1 MNLKVTHICENVN
14 KINWHIG
21 RTAGIYKNCFNV
33 ITEGNELV
41 TFFKKTDRF
50 STRAL
55 LTDFCSNMTF
65 LPLSDGMRVTRF
77 EKYILAGEVVFDM
90 TCPETI
96 SVKRG
101 KIPHGADEDIE
112 KNIGILKKTLE
123 IYGRKSPVFEN
134 KILSEKVKC
143 GFELLK
149 ANPMSGFSELI
160 GLGAGLTPSC
170 DDIISGI
177 SAYFYLN
184 GIGERFNALLAK
196 YLYEN
201 GDTVTT
207 AVSKNLLTDVA
218 KGYINGSLYN
228 LICAV
233 ANDEKSIE
241 KCAVANDEKSIE
253 KCALDM
259 IDYGSTSGTETCYG
273 VILGYLLSS
282 KKELKEWL

>member
-55 LTDFCSNMTF
+55 LTDFCSNMTS

-101 KIPHGADEDIE
+101 KIPHGADIQ

-134 KILSEKVKC
+134 KILSEKVKY

-149 ANPMSGFSELI
+149 ANPMSGFSALI

-170 DDIISGI
+170 DDIVSGI

-201 GDTVTT
+201 GDFATT

-218 KGYINGSLYN
+218 DGYINGSLYN
-228 LICAV
+228 LI
-233 ANDEKSIE
+233 
-241 KCAVANDEKSIE
+241 CAVANDEKSIE

-273 VILGYLLSS
+273 VILGYILSS

>member
-33 ITEGNELV
+33 ITEENELV
-41 TFFKKTDRF
+41 TFFKTTDRF
-50 STRAL
+50 STRAV

-77 EKYILAGEVVFDM
+77 EKCILAGNVVFDM
-90 TCPETI
+90 ACPEII

-101 KIPHGADEDIE
+101 KIQHGADIQ

-123 IYGRKSPVFEN
+123 IYGRKSPVFED
-134 KILSEKVKC
+134 KILSEKVKY

-149 ANPMSGFSELI
+149 ENPLSGFSALI

-184 GIGERFNALLAK
+184 GIGERFNGILAK

-201 GDTVTT
+201 GDFATA

-218 KGYINGSLYN
+218 NGYINSSLYN
-228 LICAV
+228 LI
-233 ANDEKSIE
+233 
-241 KCAVANDEKSIE
+241 CAVANDEKSIE

-273 VILGYLLSS
+273 VILGYILSS

>member
-33 ITEGNELV
+33 ITEENELV

-50 STRAL
+50 STRAV

-77 EKYILAGEVVFDM
+77 EKCILAGNVVFDM
-90 TCPETI
+90 ACPEI
-96 SVKRG
+96 VSVKRG
-101 KIPHGADEDIE
+101 KIQHGADIE

-123 IYGRKSPVFEN
+123 IYGRKSPVFED
-134 KILSEKVKC
+134 KILSKKVKY

-149 ANPMSGFSELI
+149 ANPMSGFSALI

-218 KGYINGSLYN
+218 DGYINGSLYN
-228 LICAV
+228 LI
-233 ANDEKSIE
+233 
-241 KCAVANDEKSIE
+241 CAVANDEKSIE

>member
-33 ITEGNELV
+33 ITEENELV
-41 TFFKKTDRF
+41 TCFKKTDRF

-55 LTDFCSNMTF
+55 LTDFCSNMTS

-77 EKYILAGEVVFDM
+77 EKCILAGEVVFDM

-101 KIPHGADEDIE
+101 KIPHGADIE

-149 ANPMSGFSELI
+149 ANPMSGFSALI

-218 KGYINGSLYN
+218 DGYINGSLYN
-228 LICAV
+228 LI
-233 ANDEKSIE
+233 
-241 KCAVANDEKSIE
+241 CAVANDEKSIE

-273 VILGYLLSS
+273 VILGYILSS

>member
-50 STRAL
+50 STRAV

-101 KIPHGADEDIE
+101 KISNDEDIE

-149 ANPMSGFSELI
+149 ANPMSGFSALI

-201 GDTVTT
+201 GDFSTT

-218 KGYINGSLYN
+218 DGYINGSLYN
-228 LICAV
+228 LI
-233 ANDEKSIE
+233 
-241 KCAVANDEKSIE
+241 CAVANDEKSIE

>member
-33 ITEGNELV
+33 ITEENELV

-77 EKYILAGEVVFDM
+77 EKCILAGNVVFDM

-101 KIPHGADEDIE
+101 KISNGADIQ

-123 IYGRKSPVFEN
+123 IYGRKSPVFED
-134 KILSEKVKC
+134 KILSEKVKY

-149 ANPMSGFSELI
+149 ANPMSGFSALI

-241 KCAVANDEKSIE
+241 KCA
-253 KCALDM
+253 LDM

>member
-1 MNLKVTHICENVN
+1 MNLKVTHICEHVN

-55 LTDFCSNMTF
+55 LTDFCSNMTS

-77 EKYILAGEVVFDM
+77 EKCILAGNVVFDM

-112 KNIGILKKTLE
+112 KNIGILKETLE

-149 ANPMSGFSELI
+149 ANPMSGFSALI

-201 GDTVTT
+201 GDFATT

-218 KGYINGSLYN
+218 DGYINGSLYN
-228 LICAV
+228 LI
-233 ANDEKSIE
+233 
-241 KCAVANDEKSIE
+241 CAVANDEKSIE

>member
-241 KCAVANDEKSIE
+241 KCA
-253 KCALDM
+253 LDM

>member
-33 ITEGNELV
+33 ITEENELV
-41 TFFKKTDRF
+41 TFFKTTDRF
-50 STRAL
+50 STRAV

-77 EKYILAGEVVFDM
+77 EKCILAGNVVFDM
-90 TCPETI
+90 ACPEI
-96 SVKRG
+96 VSVKRG
-101 KIPHGADEDIE
+101 KIQHGADIQ

-123 IYGRKSPVFEN
+123 IYGRKSPVFED
-134 KILSEKVKC
+134 KILSEKVKY

-149 ANPMSGFSELI
+149 ENPLSGFSALI

-184 GIGERFNALLAK
+184 GIGKRFNGILAK

-201 GDTVTT
+201 GDFATA

-218 KGYINGSLYN
+218 NGYINSSLYN
-228 LICAV
+228 LI
-233 ANDEKSIE
+233 
-241 KCAVANDEKSIE
+241 CAVANDEKSIE

-273 VILGYLLSS
+273 VILGYILSS

>member
-33 ITEGNELV
+33 ITEENELV

-50 STRAL
+50 STRAV

-65 LPLSDGMRVTRF
+65 FPLSDGMRVTRF
-77 EKYILAGEVVFDM
+77 EKCILAGNVVFDM
-90 TCPETI
+90 ACPEII

-101 KIPHGADEDIE
+101 KIKHGADIQ

-123 IYGRKSPVFEN
+123 IYGRKSPVFED
-134 KILSEKVKC
+134 KILSEKVKY
-143 GFELLK
+143 GFGLLK
-149 ANPMSGFSELI
+149 ENPLSGFSALI

-184 GIGERFNALLAK
+184 GIGERFNGILAK

-201 GDTVTT
+201 GDFATA

-218 KGYINGSLYN
+218 NGYINGSLYN
-228 LICAV
+228 LI
-233 ANDEKSIE
+233 
-241 KCAVANDEKSIE
+241 CAVANDEKSIE

-273 VILGYLLSS
+273 VILGYILSS

>member
-55 LTDFCSNMTF
+55 LTDFCSNMTS

-77 EKYILAGEVVFDM
+77 EKYILAGDVVFDM
-90 TCPETI
+90 TCPKII

-101 KIPHGADEDIE
+101 KIPHGADIQ

-149 ANPMSGFSELI
+149 ANPMSGFSALI

-170 DDIISGI
+170 DDIVSGI

-201 GDTVTT
+201 GDFATA

-218 KGYINGSLYN
+218 NGYINSSLYN
-228 LICAV
+228 LI
-233 ANDEKSIE
+233 
-241 KCAVANDEKSIE
+241 CAVANDEKSIE

-273 VILGYLLSS
+273 VILGYILSS

>member
-55 LTDFCSNMTF
+55 LTDFCSNMTS

-101 KIPHGADEDIE
+101 KIPHGADIQ

-123 IYGRKSPVFEN
+123 IYGRKSPVFED

-149 ANPMSGFSELI
+149 VNPMSGFSALI

-170 DDIISGI
+170 DDIVSGI

-201 GDTVTT
+201 GDFATT

-241 KCAVANDEKSIE
+241 KCV
-253 KCALDM
+253 LDM

>member
-33 ITEGNELV
+33 ITEENELV
-41 TFFKKTDRF
+41 TFFKTTDRF
-50 STRAL
+50 STRAV

-77 EKYILAGEVVFDM
+77 EKCILAGNVVFDM
-90 TCPETI
+90 ACPEII

-101 KIPHGADEDIE
+101 KIQHGADIQ
-112 KNIGILKKTLE
+112 KNIGILKKALE

-134 KILSEKVKC
+134 KILSEKVKY

-149 ANPMSGFSELI
+149 ANPMSGFSALI

-218 KGYINGSLYN
+218 DGYINGSLYN
-228 LICAV
+228 LI
-233 ANDEKSIE
+233 
-241 KCAVANDEKSIE
+241 CAVANDEKSIE

-273 VILGYLLSS
+273 VILGYILSS

>member
-21 RTAGIYKNCFNV
+21 RMAGIYKNCFNV

-55 LTDFCSNMTF
+55 LTDFCSNMTS

-149 ANPMSGFSELI
+149 ANPMSGFSALI

-218 KGYINGSLYN
+218 DGYINGSLYN
-228 LICAV
+228 LI
-233 ANDEKSIE
+233 
-241 KCAVANDEKSIE
+241 CAVANDEKSIE

>member
-33 ITEGNELV
+33 ITEENELV

-55 LTDFCSNMTF
+55 LTDFCSNMTS

-77 EKYILAGEVVFDM
+77 EKCILAGEVVFDM

-149 ANPMSGFSELI
+149 ANPMSGFSALI

-218 KGYINGSLYN
+218 DGYINGSLYN
-228 LICAV
+228 LI
-233 ANDEKSIE
+233 
-241 KCAVANDEKSIE
+241 CAVANDEKSIE

-273 VILGYLLSS
+273 VILGYILSS
-282 KKELKEWL
+282 KKEMKECL

>member
-33 ITEGNELV
+33 ITEENELV

-50 STRAL
+50 STRAV

-65 LPLSDGMRVTRF
+65 LQLSDGMRVTRF
-77 EKYILAGEVVFDM
+77 EKCILAGNVVFDM
-90 TCPETI
+90 ACPEII

-101 KIPHGADEDIE
+101 KIQHGADIQ

-123 IYGRKSPVFEN
+123 IYGRKSPVFED
-134 KILSEKVKC
+134 KILSEKVKY

-149 ANPMSGFSELI
+149 ENPLSGFSALI

-184 GIGERFNALLAK
+184 GIGERFNGILAK

-201 GDTVTT
+201 GDFSTA

-218 KGYINGSLYN
+218 NGYINSSLYN
-228 LICAV
+228 LI
-233 ANDEKSIE
+233 
-241 KCAVANDEKSIE
+241 CAVANDEKSIE

-273 VILGYLLSS
+273 VILGYILSS

>member
-1 MNLKVTHICENVN
+1 
-14 KINWHIG
+14 
-21 RTAGIYKNCFNV
+21 
-33 ITEGNELV
+33 
-41 TFFKKTDRF
+41 
-50 STRAL
+50 
-55 LTDFCSNMTF
+55 
-65 LPLSDGMRVTRF
+65 MRVTRF
-77 EKYILAGEVVFDM
+77 EKCILAGNVVFDM
-90 TCPETI
+90 ACPEII

-101 KIPHGADEDIE
+101 KIQHGADIQ

-123 IYGRKSPVFEN
+123 IYGRKSPVFED
-134 KILSEKVKC
+134 KILSEKVKY

-149 ANPMSGFSELI
+149 ENPLSGFSALI

-184 GIGERFNALLAK
+184 GIGERFNGILAK

-201 GDTVTT
+201 GDFSTA

-218 KGYINGSLYN
+218 NGYINSSLYN
-228 LICAV
+228 LI
-233 ANDEKSIE
+233 
-241 KCAVANDEKSIE
+241 CAVANDEKSIE

-273 VILGYLLSS
+273 VILGYILSIILS
-282 KKELKEWL
+282 

>member
-33 ITEGNELV
+33 ITEENELV

-55 LTDFCSNMTF
+55 LTDFCSNMTS

-77 EKYILAGEVVFDM
+77 EKYILAGDVVFDM

-101 KIPHGADEDIE
+101 KIPHGADIQ

-134 KILSEKVKC
+134 KILSEKVKY

-149 ANPMSGFSELI
+149 ANPMSGFSALI

-184 GIGERFNALLAK
+184 GIGKRFNALLAK

-218 KGYINGSLYN
+218 DGYINGSLYN
-228 LICAV
+228 LI
-233 ANDEKSIE
+233 
-241 KCAVANDEKSIE
+241 CAVANDEKSIE

>member
-1 MNLKVTHICENVN
+1 MNLKVTHICEHVN

-33 ITEGNELV
+33 ITEENELV

-50 STRAL
+50 STRAV

-101 KIPHGADEDIE
+101 KISNGADIE

-134 KILSEKVKC
+134 KILSEKVKY

-149 ANPMSGFSELI
+149 ANPMSGFSALI

-241 KCAVANDEKSIE
+241 KCA
-253 KCALDM
+253 LDM

-273 VILGYLLSS
+273 VILGYILSS

>member
-33 ITEGNELV
+33 ITEENELV

-55 LTDFCSNMTF
+55 LTDFCSNMTS

-101 KIPHGADEDIE
+101 KISNGADEDIE

-149 ANPMSGFSELI
+149 ANPMSGFSALI

-201 GDTVTT
+201 GDFATT

-228 LICAV
+228 LI
-233 ANDEKSIE
+233 
-241 KCAVANDEKSIE
+241 CAVANDEKSIE

>member
-1 MNLKVTHICENVN
+1 M
-14 KINWHIG
+14 
-21 RTAGIYKNCFNV
+21 
-33 ITEGNELV
+33 

-101 KIPHGADEDIE
+101 KISNGADIK

-123 IYGRKSPVFEN
+123 RYGRKSPVFED

-149 ANPMSGFSELI
+149 ENPLGGFSALI

-177 SAYFYLN
+177 SAYFF
-184 GIGERFNALLAK
+184 I
-196 YLYEN
+196 
-201 GDTVTT
+201 
-207 AVSKNLLTDVA
+207 
-218 KGYINGSLYN
+218 
-228 LICAV
+228 
-233 ANDEKSIE
+233 
-241 KCAVANDEKSIE
+241 
-253 KCALDM
+253 
-259 IDYGSTSGTETCYG
+259 
-273 VILGYLLSS
+273 
-282 KKELKEWL
+282 

>member
-33 ITEGNELV
+33 ITEENELV

-55 LTDFCSNMTF
+55 LTDFCSNMTS

-77 EKYILAGEVVFDM
+77 EKCILAGDVVFDM
-90 TCPETI
+90 TCPKII

-101 KIPHGADEDIE
+101 KIPHGADIQ

-123 IYGRKSPVFEN
+123 IYGRKSPVFED

-149 ANPMSGFSELI
+149 ANPMSGFSALI

-218 KGYINGSLYN
+218 KGYISGSLYN
-228 LICAV
+228 LI
-233 ANDEKSIE
+233 
-241 KCAVANDEKSIE
+241 CAVANDEKSIE

-273 VILGYLLSS
+273 VILGYILSS

>member
-33 ITEGNELV
+33 ITEENELV

-50 STRAL
+50 STRAV

-77 EKYILAGEVVFDM
+77 EKCILAGNVVFDM
-90 TCPETI
+90 ACPEII

-101 KIPHGADEDIE
+101 KIQHGADIQ

-123 IYGRKSPVFEN
+123 IYGRKSPVFED
-134 KILSEKVKC
+134 KILSEKVKY

-149 ANPMSGFSELI
+149 ENPLSGFSALI

-184 GIGERFNALLAK
+184 GIGERFNGILAK

-201 GDTVTT
+201 GDFATA

-218 KGYINGSLYN
+218 NGYINSSLYN
-228 LICAV
+228 LI
-233 ANDEKSIE
+233 
-241 KCAVANDEKSIE
+241 CAVANDEKSIE

-273 VILGYLLSS
+273 VILGYILSS

>member
-33 ITEGNELV
+33 ITEENELV

-55 LTDFCSNMTF
+55 LADFCSNMTS

-90 TCPETI
+90 TCPKII

-101 KIPHGADEDIE
+101 KIPHGADIE

-149 ANPMSGFSELI
+149 ANPMSGFSALI

-201 GDTVTT
+201 GDFATT

-218 KGYINGSLYN
+218 DGYINGSLYN
-228 LICAV
+228 LI
-233 ANDEKSIE
+233 
-241 KCAVANDEKSIE
+241 CAVANDEKSIE

>member
-33 ITEGNELV
+33 ITEENELV
-41 TFFKKTDRF
+41 TFFKTTDRF
-50 STRAL
+50 STRAV

-77 EKYILAGEVVFDM
+77 EKCILAGNVVFDM
-90 TCPETI
+90 ACPEII

-101 KIPHGADEDIE
+101 KIQHGADIQ
-112 KNIGILKKTLE
+112 KNIGILKKALE

-134 KILSEKVKC
+134 KILSEKVKY

-149 ANPMSGFSELI
+149 ANPMSGFSALI

-218 KGYINGSLYN
+218 DGYINGSLYN
-228 LICAV
+228 LI
-233 ANDEKSIE
+233 
-241 KCAVANDEKSIE
+241 CAVANDEKSIE

-273 VILGYLLSS
+273 VILGYI
-282 KKELKEWL
+282 KQ

>member
-55 LTDFCSNMTF
+55 LTDFCSNMTS

-101 KIPHGADEDIE
+101 KISNGADIQ

-149 ANPMSGFSELI
+149 ANPMSVFSALI

-184 GIGERFNALLAK
+184 GIGKRFNTLLAK

-218 KGYINGSLYN
+218 DGYINGSLYN

-241 KCAVANDEKSIE
+241 KCGRNIFKRCV
-253 KCALDM
+253 
-259 IDYGSTSGTETCYG
+259 
-273 VILGYLLSS
+273 
-282 KKELKEWL
+282 

>member
-33 ITEGNELV
+33 ITEENELV

-50 STRAL
+50 STRAV

-77 EKYILAGEVVFDM
+77 EKCILAGNVVFDM
-90 TCPETI
+90 ACPEII

-101 KIPHGADEDIE
+101 KIQHGADIK

-123 IYGRKSPVFEN
+123 IYGRKSPVFED
-134 KILSEKVKC
+134 KILSEKVKY

-149 ANPMSGFSELI
+149 ENPLSGFSALI

-184 GIGERFNALLAK
+184 GIGERFNGILAK
-196 YLYEN
+196 YS
-201 GDTVTT
+201 T
-207 AVSKNLLTDVA
+207 ALALNQWL
-218 KGYINGSLYN
+218 G
-228 LICAV
+228 AV
-233 ANDEKSIE
+233 
-241 KCAVANDEKSIE
+241 
-253 KCALDM
+253 
-259 IDYGSTSGTETCYG
+259 
-273 VILGYLLSS
+273 
-282 KKELKEWL
+282 

>member
-33 ITEGNELV
+33 ITEENELV
-41 TFFKKTDRF
+41 TFFKTTDRF
-50 STRAL
+50 STRAV

-77 EKYILAGEVVFDM
+77 EKCILAGNVVFDM
-90 TCPETI
+90 ACPEII

-101 KIPHGADEDIE
+101 KIQHGADIQ

-123 IYGRKSPVFEN
+123 IYGRKSPVFED
-134 KILSEKVKC
+134 KILSKKVKY

-149 ANPMSGFSELI
+149 ENPLSGFSALI

-201 GDTVTT
+201 GDFATA

-218 KGYINGSLYN
+218 NGYINSSLYN
-228 LICAV
+228 LI
-233 ANDEKSIE
+233 
-241 KCAVANDEKSIE
+241 CAVANDEKSIE

-273 VILGYLLSS
+273 VILGYILSS

>member
-41 TFFKKTDRF
+41 TFFKKTDRL

-55 LTDFCSNMTF
+55 LTDFCSNMTS

-101 KIPHGADEDIE
+101 KIPHGADIE

-123 IYGRKSPVFEN
+123 IYGRKSPVFED
-134 KILSEKVKC
+134 KILSEKVKY

-149 ANPMSGFSELI
+149 ANPMSGFSALI

-201 GDTVTT
+201 GDFATT

-228 LICAV
+228 LI
-233 ANDEKSIE
+233 
-241 KCAVANDEKSIE
+241 CAVANDEKSIE